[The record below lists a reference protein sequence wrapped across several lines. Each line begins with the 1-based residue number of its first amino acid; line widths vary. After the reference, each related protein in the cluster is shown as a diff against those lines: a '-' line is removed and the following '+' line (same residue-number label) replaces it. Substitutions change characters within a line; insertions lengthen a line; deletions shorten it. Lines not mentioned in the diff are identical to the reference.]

1 MVTKTALASAL
12 ALFFIGLT
20 GPMTTYASDEAS
32 TLTLEEVIVTARKR
46 AESMQLVPVAVSAIT
61 ATELAQS
68 SIRDLQD
75 IQGFVPN
82 LLINKVPGLQSGA
95 AIAIRGVSYQEI
107 DKSLDPGFGVLL
119 DGVYLG
125 TNSGQILEN
134 FDLERI
140 EVLRG
145 PQGTLFGK
153 NTIGG
158 ALSIIR
164 TAPTKGFGGKVQ
176 GTLGE
181 DGRQDIRGLLNLPLT
196 DKGGI
201 KLFAAKLESDGYIR
215 NTTYDEDQGG
225 QNLENFGATII
236 YSFTDEFDV
245 LFTAERTMDKSQV
258 GAWADFNKFE
268 LTVPQDAACL
278 LTGPSFDGCFLFD
291 TGSDEN
297 HSSTNAPNS
306 ANTTNDFYNLKM
318 SYDLSNWMITSIT
331 GYIDRDE
338 SSRQEYDANSLE
350 FLYVNV
356 DESYSQF
363 SQELR
368 ATGNIGDLVM
378 TAGLYYWQSDY
389 DAAQTSYDL
398 WKYLPT
404 GPFPTNSFGGTWP
417 VGTRAIIKQRGENT
431 SYAAFASADWSL
443 TDKLTLNL
451 AARYTYDERSLEPS
465 SSQFESED
473 GAPLVPG
480 GETVKVDADW
490 DQVSPRIGAQYDFT
504 DGLMAYVS
512 YSEGFKGGGFFGRI
526 TSVDNVRQYDPET
539 VETYEAGVKSDWW
552 NQRLRI
558 NAAVFTSEY
567 KDKQEDI
574 IVTDPSGLVDTV
586 VLNASSATM
595 QGLELEMTA
604 LLADGLTAVAQG
616 GYLDAG
622 YDNFQIA
629 GIPGVPDDASKL
641 KMRNTPEFTFGA
653 GVRYVHPVF
662 DDSEMSY
669 NVNYAW
675 RDSYVTIFNNDV
687 LGDVDANGF
696 WNANIDVRLR
706 DRLTVSIYGRNIT
719 DERYYRAVLI
729 PPLASF
735 GQWNE
740 PRNYGVTVTYVF

>member
-1 MVTKTALASAL
+1 MLEKTALVPAL
-12 ALFFIGLT
+12 TCFFIGV
-20 GPMTTYASDEAS
+20 TTPITTHANDDAP
-32 TLTLEEVIVTARKR
+32 TLALEEVIVTARKR

-61 ATELAQS
+61 AAELAQS
-68 SIRDLQD
+68 SIRNLQD

-82 LLINKVPGLQSGA
+82 LLIDRVPGLQSGA

-107 DKSLDPGFGVLL
+107 DKSLDPGIGVLL

-164 TAPTKGFGGKVQ
+164 TAPTKEFGMKVQ

-181 DGRQDIRGLLNLPLT
+181 NDRQDIRGLLNLPLT

-201 KLFAAKLESDGYIR
+201 KLFASKLESDGYIK
-215 NTTYDEDQGG
+215 NTTYNKDQGG
-225 QNLENFGATII
+225 QNLADYGVTLA
-236 YSFTDEFDV
+236 YQFTDELDV
-245 LFTAERTMDKSQV
+245 SFTAERTRDKSEV

-268 LTVPQDAACL
+268 FSVPQDAACL
-278 LTGPSFDGCFLFD
+278 LSPDFGGCFLFD
-291 TGSDEN
+291 TGSDED

-306 ANTTNDFYNLKM
+306 ADTTNDFFNLTIN
-318 SYDLSNWMITSIT
+318 YDLSDWMITSIT

-338 SSRQEYDANSLE
+338 RSRQEYDANSLE

-368 ATGNIGDLVM
+368 TTGNIGDVVM
-378 TAGLYYWQSDY
+378 TAGLYYWHSEY

-451 AARYTYDERSLEPS
+451 AARYTYDERSLQPS

-473 GAPLVPG
+473 GSPLVPG

-504 DGLMAYVS
+504 DDLMAYVS

-526 TSVDNVRQYDPET
+526 TSVDNVRQYNPET

-604 LLADGLTAVAQG
+604 LLADGLTLVAQG

-653 GVRYVHPVF
+653 GVRYVQPVF

-675 RDSYVTIFNNDV
+675 RDSYVTIFNNDP
-687 LGDVDANGF
+687 LGDVDALGF
-696 WNANIDVRLR
+696 WNANIDFRLR
-706 DRLTVSIYGRNIT
+706 DMLTVSVYGRNIT

-740 PRNYGVTVTYVF
+740 PRNYGVTLTYTF